1 MMTRKLI
8 VAAAALGWAIILT
21 PTYAAAGGDHVQR
34 AIESTEKAIHAGK
47 HHHSSSLVQHA
58 DNAID
63 HAMKAQKQEPNAHL
77 KSAIAHLRSAIR
89 TAKWTHSWRRDALAA
104 RHAQKALT
112 NLEAVSQ

>member
-8 VAAAALGWAIILT
+8 LSAAVLAWASVMS
-21 PTYAAAGGDHVQR
+21 PAYAAVGGDHVQR
-34 AIESTEKAIHAGK
+34 AIKSTEKAIHAGK

-63 HAMKAQKQEPNAHL
+63 HAMMAQRQEPNSHL

-104 RHAQKALT
+104 RHAQKALN
-112 NLEAVSQ
+112 NLEAISQ